1 MVQAQGRLAKKSFIA
16 ALFGSDKEAGCEI
29 KLKMAGIYRKSV
41 FRNPVLLFAVLA
53 IYFVVMPTQAY
64 AYLDPDT
71 GSFIFIDRLT
81 NVTVGAGLVRETYSA
96 NQDRVEKT
104 SADSEFE
111 KELNALV
118 RRYYPHWNA
127 SDLSQKG

>member
-71 GSFIFIDRLT
+71 GSFIFQIL
-81 NVTVGAGLVRETYSA
+81 VGAVVGGI
-96 NQDRVEKT
+96 
-104 SADSEFE
+104 FFF
-111 KELNALV
+111 
-118 RRYYPHWNA
+118 
-127 SDLSQKG
+127 

>member
-16 ALFGSDKEAGCEI
+16 ALFGSDKEVGCEI

-71 GSFIFIDRLT
+71 GSFIFQIL
-81 NVTVGAGLVRETYSA
+81 VGAVVGGIFFLKFYRLAEREDQSPA
-96 NQDRVEKT
+96 WQKT
-104 SADSEFE
+104 
-111 KELNALV
+111 
-118 RRYYPHWNA
+118 RR
-127 SDLSQKG
+127 